1 MEQTKQMN
9 NGRTIVLHSYTP
21 EWEQLFNAE
30 RERLLGCL
38 AGYVLDIQHIGS
50 TAVPGLPAKPIIDI
64 GVAVANFEE
73 AFRCVPLL
81 ETLGYIY
88 RGEFGIPR
96 RHYFVRG
103 EPRTYQVHMN
113 EIGSADW
120 KNTIAFRNYLREHPE
135 VAGDYA
141 VLKKQLVEQFP
152 TDIHAYTDGKSE
164 FIHHVLQVSRA

>member
-1 MEQTKQMN
+1 MST
-9 NGRTIVLHSYTP
+9 GRTIVLYSYTP

-30 RERLLGCL
+30 RERLLRSL
-38 AGYVLDIQHIGS
+38 AEYVLDIQHIGS

-64 GVAVANFEE
+64 GIAVANFEE

-81 ETLGYIY
+81 ESLGYLY

-103 EPRTYQVHMN
+103 EPRTHQLHMN
-113 EIGSADW
+113 EIESADW
-120 KNTIAFRNYLREHPE
+120 QNTIAFRDYLREHPDI
-135 VAGDYA
+135 AGDYA
-141 VLKKQLVEQFP
+141 ALKKQLAEEFP

-164 FIHHVLQVSRA
+164 FIHRLLHVSRDQ